1 MAGLQLGDALG
12 VDVEA
17 QGVKLLAQF
26 NRQRQTDLAEADDGD
41 VEGLRGTWWCYCFDS
56 GLWPFYAGERGKGL
70 QLVQKGMDP
79 RLRGDDRLGGLGMT
93 GGG

>member
-56 GLWPFYAGERGKGL
+56 GLWQFSGGEGGKGWKG
-70 QLVQKGMDP
+70 VQKGMDP
-79 RLRGDDRLGGLGMT
+79 GLRGGDGRGGLGMT